1 MIINALQSYKIF
13 VTSSSKGSVKLLLD
27 HFQKARSMCV
37 REMISGK
44 LICVTCTAIRYIFL
58 CNKYVLL
65 IGVRCVTVLA
75 NVNFILFVQQIESYE
90 DTVPNNNNNEFIAGQ

>member
-1 MIINALQSYKIF
+1 MIINALQSYKIS
-13 VTSSSKGSVKLLLD
+13 VTSSSKSSVKLLLD
-27 HFQKARSMCV
+27 HFQKARYV
-37 REMISGK
+37 REMISDK

-75 NVNFILFVQQIESYE
+75 NVNFILFV
-90 DTVPNNNNNEFIAGQ
+90 